1 MISKE
6 RLEELIKQGATIY
19 EVKYNNINPV
29 SLKNKIR
36 FIHEKYQ
43 VITFEP
49 RPDEKYKHHK
59 YFDKLFETLEEAEW
73 HKEFGCIKRTER
85 LELPTWEQIENIID
99 KKKRFGL
106 NHSDRILARII
117 TKDSIYYFKLCKDID
132 LFTFQIEQTYIG
144 EDLCE
149 QITSR
154 FPVSLGKATE
164 ENYIKACRKAKKL
177 FLGEQYA
184 T

>member
-19 EVKYNNINPV
+19 EVKYGKINPV

-43 VITFEP
+43 VIAFEP
-49 RPDEKYKHHK
+49 RRDEKYRSHK

-73 HKEFGCIKRTER
+73 HKEFGCIERTER
-85 LELPTWEQIENIID
+85 LKLPTWEEIQKYERFDFKDKNCNRYTIHFISGFKTLAITGIISVEFYEEAT
-99 KKKRFGL
+99 KK
-106 NHSDRILARII
+106 
-117 TKDSIYYFKLCKDID
+117 
-132 LFTFQIEQTYIG
+132 
-144 EDLCE
+144 
-149 QITSR
+149 
-154 FPVSLGKATE
+154 
-164 ENYIKACRKAKKL
+164 NYIKACRKAKKL